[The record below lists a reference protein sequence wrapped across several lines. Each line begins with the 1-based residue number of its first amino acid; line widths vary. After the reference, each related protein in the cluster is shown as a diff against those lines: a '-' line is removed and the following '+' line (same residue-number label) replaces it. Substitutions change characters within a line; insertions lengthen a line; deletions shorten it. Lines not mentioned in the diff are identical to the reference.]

1 MQQSRIKILELLLT
15 DLSFYRRSAG
25 TVPEHEWTEEYDYV
39 RLESRTAVGR
49 RNAEIR
55 AALPDKLRASF
66 DALVRDADHAGEVR
80 MVIALEKVACF
91 EKVFGDIRLTILLH
105 PNHDFVKIETSYF
118 ENFYS
123 SD

>member
-1 MQQSRIKILELLLT
+1 MENINS
-15 DLSFYRRSAG
+15 RRSPAVS
-25 TVPEHEWTEEYDYV
+25 VPEHEWTEEYDYV

-80 MVIALEKVACF
+80 LSSKLYKMVAVGK
-91 EKVFGDIRLTILLH
+91 
-105 PNHDFVKIETSYF
+105 F
-118 ENFYS
+118 ENNIYFWHLVS
-123 SD
+123 WNSKKFCPR

>member
-1 MQQSRIKILELLLT
+1 M
-15 DLSFYRRSAG
+15 
-25 TVPEHEWTEEYDYV
+25 PEHEWTEEYDYV

-80 MVIALEKVACF
+80 HSIFYLDLQLVIIFFLKV
-91 EKVFGDIRLTILLH
+91 
-105 PNHDFVKIETSYF
+105 IESGHISLIYHHKCL
-118 ENFYS
+118 
-123 SD
+123 